1 MCALKEDPEEGAI
14 LANSLAWLQGDADSQ
29 RTVAYLDVLCIDVS
43 VGVQQQAD
51 DGGVAG
57 QHGPVQRRVLVIFVT
72 QVDRHV
78 EGE

>member
-1 MCALKEDPEEGAI
+1 MCALKEDPEEAAI
-14 LANSLAWLQGDADSQ
+14 LANSLAWLQGDSQ
-29 RTVAYLDVLCIDVS
+29 RTMAYLDVLCIDVS

-51 DGGVAG
+51 DGGVAS

>member
-1 MCALKEDPEEGAI
+1 MCALKEDPEEAAI
-14 LANSLAWLQGDADSQ
+14 LANSLAWLQGDSQ
-29 RTVAYLDVLCIDVS
+29 RTVAYLDVLCIDIS

>member
-1 MCALKEDPEEGAI
+1 MCALKEDPEEAAI
-14 LANSLAWLQGDADSQ
+14 LANSLAWLQGDSQ

-57 QHGPVQRRVLVIFVT
+57 QHSPVQRRVLVIFVT

>member
-1 MCALKEDPEEGAI
+1 MCALKEDPEEAAI
-14 LANSLAWLQGDADSQ
+14 LANSLAWLQGDSQ

-51 DGGVAG
+51 DGGVAS

>member
-1 MCALKEDPEEGAI
+1 M
-14 LANSLAWLQGDADSQ
+14 
-29 RTVAYLDVLCIDVS
+29 AYLDVLCIDVS

-78 EGE
+78 EGEQQPGGIHTVTQRRRSRQDESK